1 MSINDKDVFILAPLQ
16 GLTDYEF
23 RNAYSKIFPNSFEM
37 AVTPFISL
45 THGNNETSKKK
56 YRDVLP
62 ENNKNNIKLIPQVLG
77 NDEKGIIE
85 VANGVYNLGY
95 RELNINLGCS
105 VKRITRKTRGSAL
118 MKDTEEL
125 ERILNKVCKAS
136 PCSISLKL
144 RLGYDINED
153 IFRLIPI
160 INSLPISSVIIHPR
174 LGIEDFSSQLD
185 LDSFEKAYSLIK
197 TKLVYNG
204 EIRTKEDFNKLKS
217 RFPNI
222 NSWMIG
228 RGVLNN
234 PTLIEE
240 IKSTKPTDK
249 RKKIMDLSNE
259 LINNS
264 IRLNNLKEFWTY
276 FSIGFGISPNDYK
289 LLLESNSLEEFI
301 KIINKL
307 MEFDFEDEK
316 E

>member
-1 MSINDKDVFILAPLQ
+1 MSISDKDVFILAPLQ
-16 GLTDYEF
+16 GLTDCEF
-23 RNAYSKIFPNSFEM
+23 RNAYSKIFPNSFEV

-45 THGNNETSKKK
+45 THGNNKTSKKK

-77 NDEKGIIE
+77 NDERGIIE

-125 ERILNKVCKAS
+125 ERILNIVCKES

-144 RLGYDINED
+144 RLGYNSNED
-153 IFRLIPI
+153 IFKLIPI

-174 LGIEDFSSQLD
+174 LGIEDFSSQID
-185 LDSFEKAYSLIK
+185 LDSFEKAYSLIN
-197 TKLVYNG
+197 TKVVYNG
-204 EIRTKEDFNKLKS
+204 EIRTKEDFNKLKT

-222 NSWMIG
+222 NNWMIG
-228 RGVLNN
+228 RGVLYN

-240 IKSTKPTDK
+240 VKSFTQTNK
-249 RKKIMDLSNE
+249 RKRIMDLSNE
-259 LINNS
+259 LLKNS
-264 IRLNNLKEFWTY
+264 MRLNKLKEFWTY
-276 FSIGFGISPNDYK
+276 FSYGFGISPNNYK
-289 LLLESNSLEEFI
+289 QLLESNSLEEFI
-301 KIINKL
+301 EIINKL

>member
-1 MSINDKDVFILAPLQ
+1 MSISNKDVFILAPLQ

-45 THGNNETSKKK
+45 THGNNEASKKK
-56 YRDVLP
+56 YKDILS
-62 ENNKNNIKLIPQVLG
+62 EDNKNNIKLIPQVLG

-105 VKRITRKTRGSAL
+105 VKRITRKARGSVL

-125 ERILNKVCKAS
+125 ERILNIVCNES

-144 RLGYDINED
+144 RLGFESTDD

-185 LDSFEKAYSLIK
+185 LDSFEKAYSRIK
-197 TKLVYNG
+197 TKVVYNG
-204 EIRTKEDFNKLKS
+204 EIRTKEDFIKLKTS
-217 RFPNI
+217 FPNI
-222 NSWMIG
+222 NNWMIG
-228 RGVLNN
+228 RGVLYN

-240 IKSTKPTDK
+240 IKSNEPTN
-249 RKKIMDLSNE
+249 RKKRIMILSNE
-259 LINNS
+259 LISNS
-264 IRLNNLKEFWTY
+264 IRLNKLKEFWTY
-276 FSIGFGISPNDYK
+276 FSIGFGISPNNFK
-289 LLLESNSLEEFI
+289 QLLESNSLEEFI
-301 KIINKL
+301 EIINKL